1 MSDFCSKYAMNFR
14 STLAACST
22 GVELRAQP
30 RRKRLLVDQL
40 EHLPPAHKPIRP
52 VLIGNRQ
59 YLRALRA
66 MEMRAWEAGVQFWA
80 E

>member
-1 MSDFCSKYAMNFR
+1 MNFR
-14 STLAACST
+14 STLSAFST
-22 GVELRAQP
+22 GVEVRRQP
-30 RRKRLLVDQL
+30 QRKRLLVDRL
-40 EHLPPAHKPIRP
+40 EHLPPAHKPVRP

-66 MEMRAWEAGVQFWA
+66 AEMRAWVAGIPLRA